1 MKLPRKG
8 ILIRLGIY
16 LPVIIGLV
24 VWRACVFE
32 REEMVIEQASD
43 AEPKG
48 RVRTMQGPDGKEMK
62 IIEITPEEARAMGV
76 EVPPTPAAPAAPP
89 SPELPKAP

>member
-76 EVPPTPAAPAAPP
+76 EVPPEPSAPP
-89 SPELPKAP
+89 SHPELPKAP